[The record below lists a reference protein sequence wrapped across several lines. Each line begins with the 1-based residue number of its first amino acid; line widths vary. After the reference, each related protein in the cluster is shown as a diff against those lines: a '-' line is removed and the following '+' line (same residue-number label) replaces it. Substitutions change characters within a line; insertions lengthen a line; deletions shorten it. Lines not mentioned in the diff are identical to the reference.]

1 MSAASSTMGSALCRP
16 ALLGLVR
23 LLVGA
28 HADWQGSAPVQRQ
41 RIYYANHTSHF
52 DTLVIVASLPPDL
65 RPQTHPVAALD
76 YWGASVLRRFIA
88 VECLNA
94 VLIYRSS
101 QASTDPLEPTAEVL
115 ARGHSLILFPEGT
128 RGGDGIIGP
137 FRSGLYNLARRFPEA
152 ELVPVHLDNPSRVMP
167 KGSLLIVPL
176 ICTARFGAPVTLGP
190 TEERAEFLSRAR
202 AALIALAA
210 PGRLPEV
217 AQALG

>member
-1 MSAASSTMGSALCRP
+1 MIAALTKVEWALRP

-52 DTLVIVASLPPDL
+52 DTLVIVASLPADL
-65 RPQTHPVAALD
+65 RAETHPVAALD
-76 YWGASVLRRFIA
+76 YWGASALRRFIA

-94 VLIYRSS
+94 VLIDRSG

-128 RGGDGIIGP
+128 RSNDGTVGP
-137 FRSGLYNLARRFPEA
+137 FRSGLYNLARRFPDA
-152 ELVPVHLDNPSRVMP
+152 ELVPVYLDNPSRVMP
-167 KGSLLIVPL
+167 KGSFVIVPL
-176 ICTARFGAPVTLGP
+176 ICTARFGAPVTLGAS
-190 TEERAEFLSRAR
+190 EERTEFLSRAR

-210 PGRLPEV
+210 PRQSSEM
-217 AQALG
+217 AQAIA